1 LTGEDDEWRL
11 CEYSDRETYQNKRF
25 SRVFKEGKD
34 GQAYDMQGKVFVE
47 PNGASYTSRDS
58 RVYIEFPY
66 VPHTEYV
73 KVEKIDD

>member
-1 LTGEDDEWRL
+1 M

-47 PNGASYTSRDS
+47 PDGCSYTSRDS

-73 KVEKIDD
+73 KVEMNENV